1 MECLSDVRTGAVVC
15 DMDMAVLGMMIG
27 RRKVANDQN
36 NCILFIAIMNN
47 DDSNCKE
54 QLIR

>member
-1 MECLSDVRTGAVVC
+1 MDLNVHRKKWIRI
-15 DMDMAVLGMMIG
+15 DMDTAVLGMMIG

-36 NCILFIAIMNN
+36 ECILFIAIMNN
-47 DDSNCKE
+47 DDSNWKE

>member
-15 DMDMAVLGMMIG
+15 DMDTAVLGMMIG

-36 NCILFIAIMNN
+36 ECILFIAIMNN
-47 DDSNCKE
+47 DDSNWKE